1 MREGREAER
10 KREDGGREGEKERQR
25 ERERVRR
32 EDGGREGE
40 SEREIWVGRSFE
52 GSKLS
57 DL

>member
-1 MREGREAER
+1 MEEERER
-10 KREDGGREGEKERQR
+10 KRGR
-25 ERERVRR
+25 ERERKRVRR

>member
-10 KREDGGREGEKERQR
+10 K
-25 ERERVRR
+25 R